1 MKLVIFALI
10 CVYRTGRNTTPNR
23 IVPDRTE
30 MNLPPSEPNSHPLA
44 NCEPEPR
51 TRTGA
56 NRELGDYGYNIYR
69 DKPARGR
76 DTKTLSII
84 RR

>member
-1 MKLVIFALI
+1 ME
-10 CVYRTGRNTTPNR
+10 RNGTPNR

-30 MNLPPSEPNSHPLA
+30 MNLPPSEPNSSQLA

-56 NRELGDYGYNIYR
+56 NRELGDYA
-69 DKPARGR
+69 PASFAARQ
-76 DTKTLSII
+76 T
-84 RR
+84 

>member
-1 MKLVIFALI
+1 ME
-10 CVYRTGRNTTPNR
+10 RNGTPNR

-30 MNLPPSEPNSHPLA
+30 MNLPPSEPNSSQLA

-56 NRELGDYGYNIYR
+56 NRELGDYVFAILHN
-69 DKPARGR
+69 
-76 DTKTLSII
+76 
-84 RR
+84 